1 MIRGCGFRASHGKG
15 RHLPPDPERTTV
27 LCYPAGWT
35 MLALFALLPLLLQR
49 AGSQQ
54 CFMAPPCFTYTYEN
68 CSSSEI
74 GSEQGTTLTVRPCWT
89 FMSLSVFFS
98 DAVHVVLESGG
109 LGEVEDVFYQSILT
123 VLCEQLQPPAV
134 NSTAGMAP
142 YCWSTVG
149 LGYEPCNDD
158 DQCNW

>member
-1 MIRGCGFRASHGKG
+1 MR
-15 RHLPPDPERTTV
+15 
-27 LCYPAGWT
+27 
-35 MLALFALLPLLLQR
+35 
-49 AGSQQ
+49 
-54 CFMAPPCFTYTYEN
+54 
-68 CSSSEI
+68 
-74 GSEQGTTLTVRPCWT
+74 
-89 FMSLSVFFS
+89 LSVFFS

-134 NSTAGMAP
+134 NSTVGMAP